1 MTDNEIQRY
10 VDVIEAAVP
19 RDGADVIFNLEYE
32 EQGCELIA
40 NRAGYLRLAA
50 EMLKAAV
57 ARLEPGASFTPI
69 NLDYLI
75 RGRSMTFKRLV
86 RQEDVESALPP
97 RPAARTLL
105 KDRVAIGGCLLLLAF
120 LVICTMVGL
129 FVVIGR
135 VFR

>member
-1 MTDNEIQRY
+1 MTDNEIQQY
-10 VDVIEAAVP
+10 VDAIEAAVP
-19 RDGADVIFNLEYE
+19 RDGADAFFNLEYE
-32 EQGCELIA
+32 EQGCELVA

-57 ARLEPGASFTPI
+57 APLELGASFTPI
-69 NLDYLI
+69 SLDYLI

-97 RPAARTLL
+97 RRPPRTV
-105 KDRVAIGGCLLLLAF
+105 KDRVAIGGCLLLLVF
-120 LVICTMVGL
+120 LVMCTMVGL